1 MEYDKVNGHA
11 TPGTTYHFVE
21 NREIYSEH
29 VTLVCLWRGQ
39 THGDTGR
46 QSLKNQTFPAILV
59 FADNSTHKGWVSK
72 RCS

>member
-46 QSLKNQTFPAILV
+46 QPLLKKPLLKKPLLKKPNFSSNL
-59 FADNSTHKGWVSK
+59 GL
-72 RCS
+72 C